1 MNEALDLNLNA
12 AQCIQSA
19 THWGSTTYLNICKG
33 TTVSMPWGEVDYAL
47 TVVGLGAVAA
57 IVIMF
62 LSMAWVMV
70 RDRF

>member
-12 AQCIQSA
+12 AQCIHSA

-47 TVVGLGAVAA
+47 AAVGVSVLVAVGLVL
-57 IVIMF
+57 
-62 LSMAWVMV
+62 LSMAWSIM
-70 RDRF
+70 RTRY